1 MADAAVKVLNDLK
14 KAKADIEKKC
24 YPAFDELLLYSL
36 ARQHLDVPEIS
47 QILLQ
52 PPKDAPLL
60 QDHLKNNVR
69 LLKIEEIVF
78 DKSEDIHLGGVESV
92 ISSMRGRGHSL
103 LFIVQGD
110 SVRTSVY
117 LGLTKFAENSSD
129 INSAIE
135 SYAAVWKS
143 NFPGSQ
149 LNNLTTNEISDVSY
163 NLADCKH
170 FGVLT
175 GIPSLK
181 REEDANSFV
190 QGLERLIRAMR
201 GKTYCWISIAD
212 PIPQDIVREAISQCQ
227 ALQGEIHRIVKTDLS
242 KATSNGKTIML
253 GMFGMLGQ
261 GETEGSAKTDSETE
275 TKGTSEA
282 DTHTRE
288 RSINQSINYGI
299 TGVVSGSTS
308 LSFSNAYSKMK
319 SSMESLAK
327 GMANTLSQSVSKQ
340 MGGGMFSSFGMTWT
354 KTTTVG
360 QELLNR
366 KAEYAEEI
374 LKAYEERLQGGTA
387 LGMWNLGHYFCAADE
402 ATYNQGSGVV
412 TSLFSGMNSIYEP
425 PRAIRV
431 SEGFRDILRRF
442 NNVYLQFE
450 TTENDGKKTNKYLSN
465 HPLGKIFNGPT
476 TPVNTKELAIATP
489 IATQDVEG
497 ITVNERASFGIN
509 VPQENK
515 QDATLSLG
523 FIMDKGN
530 ETKQRY
536 RLSLDRL
543 PKHLAVFGLTGS
555 GKTNTVHNLLVQ
567 LWKNYKIPFMVIEPA
582 KSEYRALSM
591 TDELKNDLLVI
602 SAGVNQTS
610 ACPLRLNPF
619 TFDPGKDN
627 DANRVHLLTHIDRLK
642 ATFNASFP
650 MYASMP
656 YILEEAILEIYRE
669 RGWDLGRSCNR
680 FIDIY
685 KEDFSAYVPTLQD
698 LYLKVKTIVEK
709 KGYFQEQQMN
719 IQAALQARLS
729 SLMVGSKGEMLNCAR
744 SISAADLFSR
754 PVVIELEN
762 MGDDDEKAFLM
773 GLLVSKLYEYRKATA
788 TAKQEEKYP
797 FKHVLVIEEA
807 HRLLA
812 NIPDS
817 SANMEVANTRGK
829 AVSSFVDMLS
839 EIRAL
844 GESVFIVDQL
854 PSRVSPN
861 IVKGTGAKIIHRL
874 LAKDDREAVGWTMG
888 LNEDQIDDL
897 CLLKTGECVV
907 SQDGDRKAYMCKV
920 GKNETHENRNGDE
933 ISEATTNFK
942 NQNATMFENIA
953 VNIDL
958 EDMRF
963 RDNLYK
969 SMLLIGIGESP
980 AKLLAPFA
988 NTVEQSQ
995 VYWRHICRE
1004 IWAFY
1009 GGSYQNYLAMLDCG
1023 YLLLDETGKTAD
1035 AYKLAFSSYFETT
1048 KTYRQ
1053 AQSITVIATAYQQL
1067 LLRNEVMA
1075 TINRNFDLVRNCNDS
1090 VKKLAISIRK
1100 VLPGLLP
1107 SNAEV
1112 SSTIKNKI
1120 VEEILALIPRD
1131 ISLNEILSAMQD

>member
-1 MADAAVKVLNDLK
+1 MADAAVKVLNDLN
-14 KAKADIEKKC
+14 KAKTDIAKKC

-36 ARQHLDVPEIS
+36 ERQHLDVPEIS

-52 PPKDAPLL
+52 PPKDAPSL

-110 SVRTSVY
+110 SIKTSVY

-143 NFPGSQ
+143 NFPGTR
-149 LNNLTTNEISDVSY
+149 LNNLTTDKIDNVSY
-163 NLADCKH
+163 ALATCKH

-212 PIPQDIVREAISQCQ
+212 PISQDIVREAISQCQ
-227 ALQGEIHRIVKTDLS
+227 TLQGEIHRIVKTDLS

-261 GETEGSAKTDSETE
+261 GETEGSANTVSETA

-282 DTHTRE
+282 ATHTVGG
-288 RSINQSINYGI
+288 SGTIGFLGSGISGNY
-299 TGVVSGSTS
+299 S
-308 LSFSNAYSKMK
+308 YSKMK
-319 SSMESLAK
+319 SAMESLAK

-374 LKAYEERLQGGTA
+374 LKAYEERLQEGTA

-431 SEGFRDILRRF
+431 SENFRDILRRF

-465 HPLGKIFNGPT
+465 HPLGKIFNGPV

-497 ITVNERASFGIN
+497 VTVNERASFGIN
-509 VPQENK
+509 VPQENE
-515 QDATLSLG
+515 QNATLSLG

-567 LWKNYKIPFMVIEPA
+567 LWKIHKIPFMVIEPA
-582 KSEYRALSM
+582 KSEYRALTM
-591 TDELKNDLLVI
+591 TDELKDDLLVI

-698 LYLKVKTIVEK
+698 LYLKVKIIVEK

-729 SLMVGSKGEMLNCAR
+729 SLMVGSKGEMLNCAK

-773 GLLVSKLYEYRKATA
+773 GLLISKLYEYRKATA

-829 AVSSFVDMLS
+829 AVSAFVDMLS

-861 IVKGTGAKIIHRL
+861 IVKGTGAKIVHRL

-920 GKNETHENRNGDE
+920 GKNEPHENRSGDE
-933 ISEATTNFK
+933 ISDATTNFK
-942 NQNATMFENIA
+942 NQNAIMFENIA
-953 VNIDL
+953 EDIDL

-980 AKLLAPFA
+980 AKLLTLFA
-988 NTVEQSQ
+988 SSAEQSQ
-995 VYWRHICRE
+995 VYWKHICRE

-1009 GGSYQNYLAMLDCG
+1009 GGSYQNYLAMLNSG
-1023 YLLLDETGKTAD
+1023 RSLLDGTEKTAD
-1035 AYKLAFSSYFETT
+1035 AYMLAFSNYFETT
-1048 KTYRQ
+1048 KSYKQ
-1053 AQSITVIATAYQQL
+1053 AQSITITGTAYQQL

-1090 VKKLAISIRK
+1090 VKKLAVSIRK
-1100 VLPGLLP
+1100 VLPGVFP
-1107 SNAEV
+1107 SNSEV
-1112 SSTIKNKI
+1112 STTIKNKI
-1120 VEEILALIPRD
+1120 IEEILVLIPRD
-1131 ISLNEILSAMQD
+1131 ISLSEVLSAMQD

>member
-1 MADAAVKVLNDLK
+1 MADPAVKVLSDLN

-24 YPAFDELLLYSL
+24 YPAFDELLLYL
-36 ARQHLDVPEIS
+36 LERQHLDVPEIS

-52 PPKDAPLL
+52 PSKDAPSL

-78 DKSEDIHLGGVESV
+78 DKSEEVHLGGVESV

-103 LFIVQGD
+103 LFVVQGD
-110 SVRTSVY
+110 SVKTSVY
-117 LGLTKFAENSSD
+117 LGLTKFAKDSSD

-143 NFPGSQ
+143 NFPGSR
-149 LNNLTTNEISDVSY
+149 LNNLTTDEIGNVSY
-163 NLADCKH
+163 DLADCKY

-212 PIPQDIVREAISQCQ
+212 PIPQNIVRDAISQCQ
-227 ALQGEIHRIVKTDLS
+227 TLQGEIHRIVKTDLS
-242 KATSNGKTIML
+242 KATSNGKTVML

-261 GETEGSAKTDSETE
+261 GEHEGSAKTISETT

-282 DTHTRE
+282 STHTGG
-288 RSINQSINYGI
+288 SATAGFWGSGVSVNY
-299 TGVVSGSTS
+299 S
-308 LSFSNAYSKMK
+308 YSKMK
-319 SSMESLAK
+319 SAMESLAK

-374 LKAYEERLQGGTA
+374 LKAYEERLQEGTA

-431 SEGFRDILRRF
+431 SEEFRDILRRF

-497 ITVNERASFGIN
+497 ISVNERASFGIN
-509 VPQENK
+509 ISQENK

-530 ETKQRY
+530 ETKQRC
-536 RLSLDRL
+536 RLSLDCL

-582 KSEYRALSM
+582 KSEYRALVL
-591 TDELKNDLLVI
+591 TDELKDDLLVI

-619 TFDPGKDN
+619 AFDPGRNN

-642 ATFNASFP
+642 ATFNATFP

-729 SLMVGSKGEMLNCAR
+729 SLMVGSKGEMLNCAK
-744 SISAADLFSR
+744 SISAIDLFSR
-754 PVVIELEN
+754 PVIVELEN

-788 TAKQEEKYP
+788 TAMNKEKYP

-812 NIPDS
+812 NIPNS

-829 AVSSFVDMLS
+829 AVSAFVDMLS

-844 GESVFIVDQL
+844 GESVLIVDQL
-854 PSRVSPN
+854 PSRVSPD
-861 IVKGTGAKIIHRL
+861 IVKGTGTKIVHRL

-907 SQDGDRKAYMCKV
+907 SQDGDRKAYICKV
-920 GKNETHENRNGDE
+920 GKNETHEKRSGDE

-942 NQNATMFENIA
+942 HKNTAMFEYIA
-953 VNIDL
+953 ENIDL

-969 SMLLIGIGESP
+969 SMLLIGIGEFP
-980 AKLLAPFA
+980 GTLLAPFA
-988 NTVEQSQ
+988 TSVEQAQ
-995 VYWRHICRE
+995 VYWKHICRE

-1009 GGSYQNYLAMLDCG
+1009 GGSYQAYLTMLDSG
-1023 YLLLDETGKTAD
+1023 GLLLEGTKKTAD
-1035 AYKLAFSSYFETT
+1035 TYKSFFRNYFETT
-1048 KTYRQ
+1048 KTYKQ
-1053 AQSITVIATAYQQL
+1053 AQSITITGTAYKQL
-1067 LLRNEVMA
+1067 FLRNEVMA
-1075 TINRNFDLVRNCNDS
+1075 TINRNFDLVRNYNDP

-1107 SNAEV
+1107 TDTEV
-1112 SSTIKNKI
+1112 STTIRNKI
-1120 VEEILALIPRD
+1120 IEEILTLIPRD
-1131 ISLNEILSAMQD
+1131 ISLKEILFAMQD

>member
-1 MADAAVKVLNDLK
+1 MTDAAVKVLSDLNR
-14 KAKADIEKKC
+14 AKADIEKKC

-36 ARQHLDVPEIS
+36 ERQHLDVPEIS
-47 QILLQ
+47 RILLQ
-52 PPKDAPLL
+52 LPKNAPSL
-60 QDHLKNNVR
+60 QDQLKNNVR

-78 DKSEDIHLGGVESV
+78 DKSEDIHLGGVENI

-103 LFIVQGD
+103 LFVVQGN
-110 SVRTSVY
+110 SVKTSVY
-117 LGLTKFAENSSD
+117 LGLTKFTENSSD

-135 SYAAVWKS
+135 SYAAVWKA
-143 NFPGSQ
+143 NFPGTR
-149 LNNLTTNEISDVSY
+149 LNNLTTDEIGEVSY
-163 NLADCKH
+163 EIADCKH

-181 REEDANSFV
+181 REEDTNSFV

-227 ALQGEIHRIVKTDLS
+227 ALQGEIHRMVKTDLS

-261 GETEGSAKTDSETE
+261 GETEGSANTVSETA

-282 DTHTRE
+282 TTHTVGG
-288 RSINQSINYGI
+288 SITQSIIYAPMGI
-299 TGVVSGSTS
+299 GGSTS
-308 LSFSNAYSKMK
+308 GSVNYAYSKMK
-319 SSMESLAK
+319 SAMEALAK

-374 LKAYEERLQGGTA
+374 LKAYEERLQEGTA

-431 SEGFRDILRRF
+431 SERFCDILRRF

-450 TTENDGKKTNKYLSN
+450 TTTKNDGNKYLSD

-497 ITVNERASFGIN
+497 IIVNERASFGIN
-509 VPQENK
+509 VPQEKK

-591 TDELKNDLLVI
+591 TDELKDDLLVI

-698 LYLKVKTIVEK
+698 LYLKVKNIVEK

-729 SLMVGSKGEMLNCAR
+729 SLMVGSKGEMLNCDK
-744 SISAADLFSR
+744 SISSVDLFSR
-754 PVVIELEN
+754 PVIVELEN

-788 TAKQEEKYP
+788 TAMNKGKYP
-797 FKHVLVIEEA
+797 FKHILVIEEA

-817 SANMEVANTRGK
+817 SVNMEIANTRGK
-829 AVSSFVDMLS
+829 AVSAFVDMLS

-844 GESVFIVDQL
+844 GESVFVVDQL
-854 PSRVSPN
+854 PSRLSQN
-861 IVKGTGAKIIHRL
+861 IVKGTGTKIVHRL

-888 LNEDQIDDL
+888 LNKDQIDDL

-907 SQDGDRKAYMCKV
+907 SQDGDCKAYMCKV
-920 GKNETHENRNGDE
+920 GKNETHENRRGDE

-942 NQNATMFENIA
+942 LQNTAMFGNIA
-953 VNIDL
+953 DNVDL

-969 SMLLIGIGESP
+969 SMLIIGIGESP
-980 AKLLAPFA
+980 DKLLATFA
-988 NTVEQSQ
+988 NFVEQSQ
-995 VYWRHICRE
+995 VYWKHICRE

-1009 GGSYQNYLAMLDCG
+1009 GGSYKAYLSMFNAGCS
-1023 YLLLDETGKTAD
+1023 LLNGTE
-1035 AYKLAFSSYFETT
+1035 KLSESFRFSFSDYFKTT
-1048 KTYRQ
+1048 KAYRLT
-1053 AQSITVIATAYQQL
+1053 SDITITGAAYQQL
-1067 LLRNEVMA
+1067 FLRNEVMA
-1075 TINRNFDLVRNCNDS
+1075 TINRNFDLVRNCNEP
-1090 VKKLAISIRK
+1090 VKKLAVSIRK

-1107 SNAEV
+1107 NNTEV
-1112 SSTIKNKI
+1112 STTIKNKI
-1120 VEEILALIPRD
+1120 IEEILALIPRD